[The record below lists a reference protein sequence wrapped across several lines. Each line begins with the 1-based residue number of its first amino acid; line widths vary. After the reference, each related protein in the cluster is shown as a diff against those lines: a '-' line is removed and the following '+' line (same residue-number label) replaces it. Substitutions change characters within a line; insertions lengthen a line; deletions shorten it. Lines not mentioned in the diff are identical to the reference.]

1 MSETNRNDNLPEKQN
16 VHPQSQQPN
25 QPDVNQTDNDAGKPT
40 GAGGKPR
47 GTFKA
52 GDFPTGQAAGGDGGG
67 RNRHFTEQQTKFDPG
82 TNANDGATMHTAVS
96 MVNDAVAVKSV
107 LPVRKKLPYVAAFEN
122 QRLLALLLLLLLGV
136 WSYFPAIQLMVNS
149 WYMYVDYSHGYLVVP
164 LCVFFLYIRRSSY
177 PGTTKRLCW
186 YGLIPIVLCMF
197 MRARAAIRFEDAIEA
212 WSMVLWIIGT
222 VWFLYGTRVIIWAL
236 PSLLFLL
243 FMIPLPY
250 SLEYDWR
257 QELQGIAA
265 AVSAIMLQTLGEP
278 AVRLK
283 NTIHIG
289 NLIIGVESACSGL
302 RFLISFFALGY
313 GAVLLMRRPW
323 WQNLFVFVMV
333 LPIAILSNA
342 CRITLTAL
350 MLLHAKTMLL
360 AFTTEKNVSKFADET
375 SGIVMIF
382 VAMAVFIL
390 MLWYLGKVFR
400 RVSMFDAQPV
410 SDNGNAAHGSGVTQ
424 GA

>member
-16 VHPQSQQPN
+16 VPLQPQQPN
-25 QPDVNQTDNDAGKPT
+25 QPNVNQANTSQPNVNQADNDASKPV

-52 GDFPTGQAAGGDGGG
+52 GDLPTGQAAGGDGG
-67 RNRHFTEQQTKFDPG
+67 RNRHFAEQQTTFVPG
-82 TNANDGATMHTAVS
+82 ANVNDGATMHTAVS
-96 MVNDAVAVKSV
+96 MVNNTATVKSV

-122 QRLLALLLLLLLGV
+122 QRLLALVLLLLLGV
-136 WSYFPAIQLMVNS
+136 WSYFPAIQLMINS
-149 WYMYVDYSHGYLVVP
+149 WYMYVDYSHGYLVAP
-164 LCVFFLYIRRSSY
+164 LCVFFLYVRRGSY

-186 YGLIPIVLCMF
+186 YGLIPIVLCIV

-212 WSMVLWIIGT
+212 WSMIFWIIGT
-222 VWFLYGTRVIIWAL
+222 VWFLYGTRVIMWAL
-236 PSLLFLL
+236 PSLLFLM

-257 QELQGIAA
+257 QELQKIAA
-265 AVSAIMLQTLGEP
+265 TVSATMLQTLGEP
-278 AVRLK
+278 AVRLQ

-350 MLLHAKTMLL
+350 MLLHAKVMLL
-360 AFTTEKNVSKFADET
+360 AFTKEKNVSAFADEV
-375 SGIVMIF
+375 SGIAMIF

-390 MLWYLGKVFR
+390 MLWYLGKIFR
-400 RVSMFDAQPV
+400 RVSMFDVQPV
-410 SDNGNAAHGSGVTQ
+410 RDNG
-424 GA
+424 GAV